1 MVIKMTWHKESERHS
16 LAKRK
21 ILTKNK
27 QPNNLIIKTPNVN
40 FKVIIK
46 SKKEMKDY
54 IALHGLVPDYELP
67 NSMDSHIPINEVWIR
82 EDIYR
87 NKDRFKRVL
96 WHETEELKLMT
107 TQGLHYKKAHN
118 ITTEKEIKTFG
129 CSGISKPYKTRSQVE
144 LERLER
150 WERAVEVENNR
161 YPEVKEKSIR
171 PNYKQEREIQ
181 QEKEDRIKD
190 KKLKERNF
198 WLKEGKKIE
207 IKKTDKK
214 LELEDFY

>member
-1 MVIKMTWHKESERHS
+1 MWRNESHRHQ
-16 LAKRK
+16 LASRGISTIQKFP
-21 ILTKNK
+21 T
-27 QPNNLIIKTPNVN
+27 NLIIKTKKIK
-40 FKVIIK
+40 FKVVIK
-46 SKKEMKDY
+46 PKHMMKDY

-67 NSMDSHIPINEVWIR
+67 NSMDGNIPVDEVWIR
-82 EDIYR
+82 EDVYQD
-87 NKDRFKRVL
+87 KGRFKRVL

-161 YPEVKEKSIR
+161 YPEVKEKPIR

-190 KKLKERNF
+190 KKQKERNF

-207 IKKTDKK
+207 VKKTNKK

>member
-107 TQGLHYKKAHN
+107 QQGLHYKKAHN
-118 ITTEKEIKTFG
+118 IVTEKEINKFG
-129 CSGISKPYKTRSQVE
+129 CAGIQRYKTREQAE
-144 LERLER
+144 LERIKKFEQMVENKDSHQQFYPKQLAIDYKLER
-150 WERAVEVENNR
+150 
-161 YPEVKEKSIR
+161 KL
-171 PNYKQEREIQ
+171 RE
-181 QEKEDRIKD
+181 EKEDKIKQ
-190 KKLKERNF
+190 KELEERKF
-198 WLKEGKKIE
+198 WRKSTKKIE
-207 IKKTDKK
+207 VKKTNKK
-214 LELEDFY
+214 LELDDFY